1 MTVLTFPERFALFRI
16 SIKDRDAEGF
26 SRKFQTYPSLIFSA
40 FLTIIGDL
48 DEKAIVCILDLFWL
62 FQFCFQSVAGTI
74 FPNNQQKSLDFIVS
88 SEKKMEAREQLII
101 ARVTIFPRVCITIFG
116 NSQ

>member
-16 SIKDRDAEGF
+16 SIEDRDAEGF
-26 SRKFQTYPSLIFSA
+26 SRKFQTFPPLIFNA

-48 DEKAIVCILDLFWL
+48 DEKNDRLYFRFILVVSILFSKL
-62 FQFCFQSVAGTI
+62 AGTI

-88 SEKKMEAREQLII
+88 SEKKMKAREQLII
-101 ARVTIFPRVCITIFG
+101 ARVTAFPRVCITIFG